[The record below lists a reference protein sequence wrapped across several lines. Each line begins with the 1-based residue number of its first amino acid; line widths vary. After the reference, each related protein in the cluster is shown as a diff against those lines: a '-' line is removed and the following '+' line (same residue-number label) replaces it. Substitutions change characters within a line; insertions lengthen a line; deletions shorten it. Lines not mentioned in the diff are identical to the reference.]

1 MGQYKILK
9 KGIHY
14 TCIAVIIIDSIM
26 RMDKKYSL
34 PPPTY
39 LECKHAV
46 KKEKDNQ
53 LDSSDGSVSE

>member
-1 MGQYKILK
+1 
-9 KGIHY
+9 
-14 TCIAVIIIDSIM
+14 M

-34 PPPTY
+34 PPPTPLPPLPSPLSPPPQTY